1 MTQGQQIALF
11 ISLFL
16 AFIGIIFF
24 FFGII
29 SLKKTIPLK
38 KKCTET
44 TNAKI
49 VKITEEYTHNDT
61 RRLYATLKY
70 QAKGNTVTSKIPI
83 SYDIFHKPKEGQTIK
98 IKYNPKARSQ
108 CYIYGEDPNGSSAGF
123 LAVGGALIIGAIII
137 LITQL

>member
-1 MTQGQQIALF
+1 MTQGQQVALF
-11 ISLFL
+11 FSLFL
-16 AFIGIIFF
+16 AFFGIIFF

-29 SLKKTIPLK
+29 LLKKTIPRK

-49 VKITEEYTHNDT
+49 VKITEKYTHDDT

-70 QAKGNTVTSKIPI
+70 QAKGDTITSKIPI
-83 SYDIFHKPKEGQTIK
+83 SYDVFHEPKEGQTIK

-108 CYIYGEDPNGSSAGF
+108 CYIYGEDPNGSGAGF
-123 LAVGGALIIGAIII
+123 IAVGGALIIGAIII

>member
-1 MTQGQQIALF
+1 MTQGQQVALF

-16 AFIGIIFF
+16 AFFGIIFF

-29 SLKKTIPLK
+29 ILKKTIPRK

-49 VKITEEYTHNDT
+49 VKLTKEYTHDDAW
-61 RRLYATLKY
+61 RLYATLKY
-70 QAKGNTVTSKIPI
+70 QAKGNTITSRIPI
-83 SYDIFHKPKEGQTIK
+83 GYSVFHEPKEGQTIK

-108 CYIYGEDPNGSSAGF
+108 CYIYGEDPNGTGAGF
-123 LAVGGALIIGAIII
+123 IAVGGSLIIGAIII